1 MKSYKSKFFIILRVF
16 VIFRKRKIL
25 EDTFIEKLK
34 QQTAIK
40 LLISRNYELESGTI
54 FNLQENKL

>member
-1 MKSYKSKFFIILRVF
+1 MIF
-16 VIFRKRKIL
+16 VIFRKQKIL

-40 LLISRNYELESGTI
+40 LLISRNYELESGTM
-54 FNLQENKL
+54 FNTQEKML